1 MENYKIAYVINLAK
15 LACKTKLGKK
25 KDNKLKIGK
34 YELGSRLIVGSG
46 KYDSFEMTKEATLAS
61 GSELITVAVRRLN
74 ITDPDKENLRDTF
87 AGTNV
92 KFLPNSA
99 GCVTAE
105 EAITTFRLTREATG
119 IDLIKLEVIGDTQK
133 TLYPDVL
140 ETIKACE
147 VLHKDGFTIM
157 AYTSD
162 DPIMAKRL
170 EDAGADAVMPLAAPI
185 GSGLGVQNPY
195 NVVFVREAVS
205 VPVIVDAGI
214 GCASDAAYAM
224 ELGAEG
230 VLTNTAIAQSNNP
243 ILMAEAMKHAVISG
257 RMSYLAGRIPKKP
270 YATASSPVDGL
281 IQF

>member
-1 MENYKIAYVINLAK
+1 MSDI
-15 LACKTKLGKK
+15 
-25 KDNKLKIGK
+25 LKIGK
-34 YELGSRLIVGSG
+34 YELNSRLIVGSG
-46 KYDSFEMTKEATLAS
+46 KYDNFTTTRDATIAS

-74 ITDPDKENLRDTF
+74 ITNPDEENLMDYF
-87 AGTNV
+87 KNTNV

-119 IDLIKLEVIGDTQK
+119 IDLIKLEVIGDTKK

-147 VLHKDGFTIM
+147 VLSKEGFTIM

-170 EDAGADAVMPLAAPI
+170 EDAGAHAIMPLAAPI
-185 GSGLGVQNPY
+185 GSGLGIQNRY

-205 VPVIVDAGI
+205 LPVIVDAGI
-214 GCASDAAYAM
+214 GSASDAAFAM
-224 ELGAEG
+224 ELGADA
-230 VLTNTAIAQSNNP
+230 VLTNTAIAQAKNP
-243 ILMAEAMKHAVISG
+243 LLMAEAMKDAIKAG
-257 RMSYLAGRIPKKP
+257 RKSYLAGRIAKRP
-270 YATASSPVDGL
+270 YATASSPIDGM

>member
-1 MENYKIAYVINLAK
+1 MHTLQ
-15 LACKTKLGKK
+15 
-25 KDNKLKIGK
+25 IGK
-34 YELGSRLIVGSG
+34 YTLGSRLIVGSG
-46 KYDSFEMTKEATLAS
+46 KYDSFETTKAATLAS

-74 ITDPDKENLRDTF
+74 ITNPNEPNLRDTF

-99 GCVTAE
+99 GCTTAD
-105 EAITTFRLTREATG
+105 EAITLFRLTREATG

-147 VLHKDGFTIM
+147 VLAKEGFTIM

-162 DPIMAKRL
+162 DPIMARRL
-170 EDAGADAVMPLAAPI
+170 EDAGAHAIMPLAAPI
-185 GSGLGVQNPY
+185 GSGLGVQNRY
-195 NVVFVREAVS
+195 NIVFVREAVK

-214 GCASDAAYAM
+214 GCASDAAAAM
-224 ELGAEG
+224 ELGADG
-230 VLTNTAIAQSNNP
+230 ILTNTAIAQAKDP
-243 ILMAEAMKHAVISG
+243 IAMAEAMKHAVIAG
-257 RMSYLAGRIPKKP
+257 RLSYMAGRIPKRP
-270 YATASSPVDGL
+270 YATASSPVDGM

>member
-1 MENYKIAYVINLAK
+1 MENI
-15 LACKTKLGKK
+15 
-25 KDNKLKIGK
+25 LKIGK
-34 YELGSRLIVGSG
+34 YSLGSRLIVGSG
-46 KYDSFEMTKEATLAS
+46 KYKDFQTTKEATLAS

-87 AGTNV
+87 KGTNV

-105 EAITTFRLTREATG
+105 EAIITFRLMREATG

-147 VLHKDGFTIM
+147 ILSKDGFTIM

-170 EDAGADAVMPLAAPI
+170 EDAGAHAIMPLAAPI
-185 GSGLGVQNPY
+185 GSGLGIQNPY
-195 NVVFVREAVS
+195 NIVFIREAVS

-224 ELGAEG
+224 ELGADG
-230 VLTNTAIAQSNNP
+230 VLTNTAIACAQNP
-243 ILMAEAMKHAVISG
+243 MIMAQAMKHAVMAG
-257 RMSYLAGRIPKKP
+257 RMSYLAGRIPKRP
-270 YATASSPVDGL
+270 YATASSPMNGL